1 MDDLANLS
9 RAELEALTHGLR
21 RTVIRLQ
28 AQARRDTE
36 RIDDA
41 ESAARVYR
49 RLALRLID
57 QECQCRSTPEPSES

>member
-9 RAELEALTHGLR
+9 RAELEQLTRGLR
-21 RTVIRLQ
+21 ATIIRLQ

-49 RLALRLID
+49 RLALRLLND
-57 QECQCRSTPEPSES
+57 QENS

>member
-1 MDDLANLS
+1 MDDLADLS
-9 RAELEALTHGLR
+9 RAELEELCRGLR
-21 RTVIRLQ
+21 RTIVRLK
-28 AQARRDTE
+28 AEARRDTE

-57 QECQCRSTPEPSES
+57 QEKP